1 MIILSVSCRSLER
14 AEPHL
19 RTTGILPRL
28 VLIQGFRSVCD
39 VLKAVAIAFTMAGL
53 SNLPLAA
60 EGLRVQEKLVTD
72 PWSGAAI
79 GGFDPVAY
87 FVEQRPIPGSP
98 QHLAIH
104 AGIAWH
110 FNSESNRVA
119 FLESPEAYLPAL
131 GGHDPVMVASGVP
144 VPGHPHLFAIVEGRL
159 FLAGEA
165 TDHPQWGTVGGAWS
179 EGERAARE
187 AAALLRA

>member
-19 RTTGILPRL
+19 RTTRILPRL
-28 VLIQGFRSVCD
+28 LLIQGFRSVCG

-98 QHLAIH
+98 EHLAIH
-104 AGIAWH
+104 AGVAWH
-110 FNSESNRVA
+110 FNSESNLAA
-119 FLESPEAYLPAL
+119 FLESPETYQPVF

-144 VPGHPHLFAIVEGRL
+144 VPGHPHLFAIVEGQLYLFRRAENRER
-159 FLAGEA
+159 FLANAGF
-165 TDHPQWGTVGGAWS
+165 
-179 EGERAARE
+179 RRE
-187 AAALLRA
+187 AERLWPEIQGLLSP

>member
-1 MIILSVSCRSLER
+1 VIVLSLSRRSLER
-14 AEPHL
+14 VEAGL
-19 RTTGILPRL
+19 RHTLILPRL
-28 VLIQGFRSVCD
+28 FSTRGFQSFCGF
-39 VLKAVAIAFTMAGL
+39 LKTAMIGFTMACL
-53 SNLPLAA
+53 TSLPLAA
-60 EGLRVQEKLVTD
+60 EGLRVQEKIVTD
-72 PWSGAAI
+72 PWNGAAI

-87 FVEQRPIPGSP
+87 FVDQRPIPGSP

-159 FLAGEA
+159 FLFRR
-165 TDHPQWGTVGGAWS
+165 S
-179 EGERAARE
+179 ENRERFLANASFRRE
-187 AAALLRA
+187 AERLWPDIQRQLSP